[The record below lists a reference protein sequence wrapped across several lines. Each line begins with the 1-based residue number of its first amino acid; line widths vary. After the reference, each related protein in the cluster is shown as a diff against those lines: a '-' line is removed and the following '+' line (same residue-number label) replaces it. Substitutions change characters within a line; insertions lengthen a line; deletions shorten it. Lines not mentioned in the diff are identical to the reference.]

1 MKIDRLVSIIMIL
14 LEKKRIS
21 AQELADMF
29 EVSRRTI
36 YRDLEA
42 ISMAGIP
49 VSATPG
55 PSGGIEIMSQYKID
69 KKVFSRDDLSA
80 LLLGLNS
87 LPKTLRSSEVEHTL
101 AKLKSLVP
109 EDQAEDIEI
118 RTSHV
123 LIDLS
128 PWFGERNVNH
138 NLEIIKAALE
148 ESRLISFTYIDG
160 HSTKSERKAE
170 VYQLVLKGR
179 AWYVQTF
186 CRLKNDYRLFRLSRM
201 SDLKI
206 TEETFVPREYQKPF
220 LDFEEMAK
228 SFQTNIKIRIHKSVL
243 DRILDYCP
251 FECIKADGE
260 EYYLADYPFIDS
272 DYYYD
277 MLLSG
282 HSYDEVF
289 DSIVDSYESHKNT
302 SFGAGDCFKDFNWV
316 KKHLVM
322 RLIHRKKNA
331 ELLSEVPYVP
341 FLDLALVFAVRMEVK
356 SGEV

>member
-29 EVSRRTI
+29 EVSKRTI

-55 PSGGIEIMSQYKID
+55 TSGGIEIMSQYKID

-118 RTSHV
+118 RTSQV

-186 CRLKNDYRLFRLSRM
+186 CLTKNDFRLFRLSRM
-201 SDLKI
+201 TALTLLDEKFL
-206 TEETFVPREYQKPF
+206 PRKYQKPV
-220 LDFEEMAK
+220 LDFEETAK
-228 SFQTNIKIRIHKSVL
+228 KMQTVIKLRVHKSIL
-243 DRILDYCP
+243 DRLLEFCD
-251 FECIKADGE
+251 FDCIKADGE
-260 EYYLADYPFIDS
+260 EYYLAEYPFIER

-277 MLLSG
+277 MLLSFG
-282 HSYDEVF
+282 DKCECMEPPHVREELKKR
-289 DSIVDSYESHKNT
+289 IESL
-302 SFGAGDCFKDFNWV
+302 GRVYGIRDFL
-316 KKHLVM
+316 K
-322 RLIHRKKNA
+322 
-331 ELLSEVPYVP
+331 SEI
-341 FLDLALVFAVRMEVK
+341 
-356 SGEV
+356 